1 VRKPAKAR
9 CCKKEVFFF
18 EKRSKKLLL
27 LKTPAKPLIQE
38 PTMPLCRLLAI
49 AIALWPAMASAA
61 QPPALVAV
69 LRDFVRAASGS
80 DGRAFAA
87 LFEAD
92 CSITD
97 TVKPYHWQGTGT
109 AAHYFADLQDAV
121 KAGGFEGL
129 HLTSNG
135 DPFLVAR
142 ADHAYASL
150 PLFVDYSLKGT
161 AHREPG
167 IFTLSLHQDGA
178 AWKITSATWTYSK
191 PPS

>member
-1 VRKPAKAR
+1 
-9 CCKKEVFFF
+9 
-18 EKRSKKLLL
+18 
-27 LKTPAKPLIQE
+27 
-38 PTMPLCRLLAI
+38 MPFCRFLPIAMILCS
-49 AIALWPAMASAA
+49 WPAMASAA
-61 QPPALVAV
+61 QPPALLAV
-69 LRDFVRAASGS
+69 LQDFVRAASGT
-80 DGRAFAA
+80 DGRTFAN

-97 TVKPYHWQGTGT
+97 TVKPYHWQGNGA
-109 AAHYFADLQDAV
+109 AAHYFADLQSAV
-121 KAGGFEGL
+121 KDGGFDGL
-129 HLTSNG
+129 RLDSNG

-161 AHREPG
+161 PHRDPG
-167 IFTLSLHQDGA
+167 IFTLSLRQDGA